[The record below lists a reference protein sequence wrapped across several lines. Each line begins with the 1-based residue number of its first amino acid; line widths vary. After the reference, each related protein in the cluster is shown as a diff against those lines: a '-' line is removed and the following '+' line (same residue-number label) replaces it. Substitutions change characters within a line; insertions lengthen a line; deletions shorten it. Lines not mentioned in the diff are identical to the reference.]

1 MAFHAQANENQA
13 PRPQF
18 YTYLY
23 GVLWLYAAQNQIL
36 NKCFCDCC
44 KFKANSFDNT
54 FIYVCFS
61 VCRFCVRLKHFAF
74 ATRIQIRSTL
84 HCTESRQIFDV
95 FFFTIFHS
103 NEPSFMFDLHI
114 CDADFHLSLSVSLCL
129 PFILIFYNRSLLLS
143 SSGQCMREVLY
154 YFDVCTRTTGKAKIH
169 EMVMCAAFLDYFCI
183 SSSFLL

>member
-95 FFFTIFHS
+95 FFFSPYFIQMNHRLCLIYIFVMQIFIS
-103 NEPSFMFDLHI
+103 PS
-114 CDADFHLSLSVSLCL
+114 LSLFVSLSFSFSIIVLSC
-129 PFILIFYNRSLLLS
+129 SLLLAN
-143 SSGQCMREVLY
+143 
-154 YFDVCTRTTGKAKIH
+154 VCVKFCTTSMFALEQQEKPKF
-169 EMVMCAAFLDYFCI
+169 MKW
-183 SSSFLL
+183 